1 MVFLHR
7 RPRRHCVLLLL
18 VLLQVLTPACFSDD
32 TASPETAALLL
43 LKNSFTNATN
53 LSSWTN
59 STGGPCDSRWDGVI
73 CQKGSVAGLDLAG
86 EGLSGAID
94 VDALAQLANLRT
106 VSFADNNF
114 SGRIP
119 ALNRLHA
126 LRAIYLSRNRFAGDI
141 PGDFFDS
148 MTRLKKLCIN
158 DNDFTGLIP
167 YSLSKASGMME
178 LQLQNNHFTG
188 TIPALVLPSLSAF
201 NVSNNELE
209 GVIPDVYS
217 KFNASSFLGNENLCG
232 EAQFGD
238 LQPCKEEEEAS
249 NGKVAAIFML
259 VVFLICLVVYLITTR
274 EQKGEEPMDL
284 DAMND
289 EKGMEAAKEVRFRR
303 VQSAAKEEE
312 VGQSRRMSSAEN
324 GGGGGGAGDLV
335 MVNEAKGVFG
345 LPELMKA
352 SAEVMGGGGMG
363 SAYKAV
369 MTSGVAVV
377 VKRMRD
383 MNRMGKEAF
392 DGHLRRLGS
401 LNHPNLL
408 PPLAY
413 HYRKDEKLF
422 VYEYIPKGS
431 LLYVL
436 HGDRGLDHAS
446 LDWPTRVKIAK
457 GVARGLSHLHAEFP
471 SDDAAAAPQHGNLKS
486 SNVLLAPD
494 FEPLLVD
501 YGFLP
506 LLNPAA
512 MTMQA
517 HRAPEVAGG
526 GGPATSRSDVFC
538 LGVVLLELLTGKFPS
553 QYLGE
558 GAKAGGGG
566 TDVVHWATYAVG
578 EGREAEI
585 LDPTIVA
592 GPHAA
597 VWVPEMKRL
606 VRVGVDCSAAEPE
619 RRIELRE
626 AVARIEEVAAGV
638 RDGAGERPS

>member
-7 RPRRHCVLLLL
+7 CPRRHCALLLL
-18 VLLQVLTPACFSDD
+18 VVLQVLTPACFSDD
-32 TASPETAALLL
+32 TPSPETAALLL
-43 LKNSFTNATN
+43 LKNSFTNATS

-59 STGGPCDSRWDGVI
+59 STGSGPCDSRWDGVI

-86 EGLSGAID
+86 VGLSGDID
-94 VDALAQLANLRT
+94 VDALAQLADLRT
-106 VSFADNNF
+106 VSFADNYF
-114 SGRIP
+114 SGGIP
-119 ALNRLHA
+119 ALNRLHT
-126 LRAIYLSRNRFAGDI
+126 LRAIYLSRNLFSGDI
-141 PGDFFDS
+141 PGDFFDD

-167 YSLSKASGMME
+167 YSLSRASAMME
-178 LQLQNNHFTG
+178 LQLQNNHFAG

-238 LQPCKEEEEAS
+238 QPCKEVVAS
-249 NGKVAAIFML
+249 NGKVAAIFVL

-274 EQKGEEPMDL
+274 EQKGEEPLDL

-289 EKGMEAAKEVRFRR
+289 EKVMEAAKEVRFRR
-303 VQSAAKEEE
+303 VQSIAKEGE
-312 VGQSRRMSSAEN
+312 VGQSRRMGSAEN
-324 GGGGGGAGDLV
+324 NGGGGGGGGGAGDLV
-335 MVNEAKGVFG
+335 MVNEVKGVFG

-401 LNHPNLL
+401 LDHPNVL

-436 HGDRGLDHAS
+436 H
-446 LDWPTRVKIAK
+446 V
-457 GVARGLSHLHAEFP
+457 EEYF
-471 SDDAAAAPQHGNLKS
+471 
-486 SNVLLAPD
+486 
-494 FEPLLVD
+494 
-501 YGFLP
+501 
-506 LLNPAA
+506 
-512 MTMQA
+512 
-517 HRAPEVAGG
+517 
-526 GGPATSRSDVFC
+526 
-538 LGVVLLELLTGKFPS
+538 
-553 QYLGE
+553 
-558 GAKAGGGG
+558 
-566 TDVVHWATYAVG
+566 
-578 EGREAEI
+578 I
-585 LDPTIVA
+585 LI
-592 GPHAA
+592 
-597 VWVPEMKRL
+597 L
-606 VRVGVDCSAAEPE
+606 
-619 RRIELRE
+619 
-626 AVARIEEVAAGV
+626 
-638 RDGAGERPS
+638 

>member
-7 RPRRHCVLLLL
+7 RPRHHRVLLLL
-18 VLLQVLTPACFSDD
+18 VLLQVLTPPCFSDD
-32 TASPETAALLL
+32 TPSPETAALLL
-43 LKNSFTNATN
+43 LKNSFTNATS

-86 EGLSGAID
+86 VGLSGDID

-119 ALNRLHA
+119 ALNRLHT
-126 LRAIYLSRNRFAGDI
+126 LRAIYLSHNRFSGDI
-141 PGDFFDS
+141 PGDFFDD
-148 MTRLKKLCIN
+148 MTRLKKLWIN

-167 YSLSKASGMME
+167 YSLSKASAMVE
-178 LQLQNNHFTG
+178 LQLQNNHFAG
-188 TIPALVLPSLSAF
+188 TIPALVLPSLSVF

-238 LQPCKEEEEAS
+238 KPCEEEAAAS
-249 NGKVAAIFML
+249 NGRVAAIFVL

-274 EQKGEEPMDL
+274 ERKEEEPMDL

-289 EKGMEAAKEVRFRR
+289 EKVMEAAKEVRFRR
-303 VQSAAKEEE
+303 VQSIAKEEE
-312 VGQSRRMSSAEN
+312 VGQSRRMGSAEN

-335 MVNEAKGVFG
+335 MVNEGKGVFG

-383 MNRMGKEAF
+383 MNRVGKEAF

-401 LNHPNLL
+401 LNHPNVL

-436 HGDRGLDHAS
+436 HGKKL
-446 LDWPTRVKIAK
+446 
-457 GVARGLSHLHAEFP
+457 
-471 SDDAAAAPQHGNLKS
+471 
-486 SNVLLAPD
+486 
-494 FEPLLVD
+494 
-501 YGFLP
+501 
-506 LLNPAA
+506 
-512 MTMQA
+512 
-517 HRAPEVAGG
+517 
-526 GGPATSRSDVFC
+526 
-538 LGVVLLELLTGKFPS
+538 
-553 QYLGE
+553 
-558 GAKAGGGG
+558 
-566 TDVVHWATYAVG
+566 
-578 EGREAEI
+578 
-585 LDPTIVA
+585 
-592 GPHAA
+592 
-597 VWVPEMKRL
+597 
-606 VRVGVDCSAAEPE
+606 
-619 RRIELRE
+619 
-626 AVARIEEVAAGV
+626 
-638 RDGAGERPS
+638 